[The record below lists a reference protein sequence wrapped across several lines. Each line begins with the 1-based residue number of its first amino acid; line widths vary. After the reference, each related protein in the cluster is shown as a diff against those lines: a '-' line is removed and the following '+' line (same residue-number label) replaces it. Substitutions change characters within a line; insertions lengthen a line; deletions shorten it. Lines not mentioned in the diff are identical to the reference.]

1 VTVKIVILGAGQ
13 MGTAFA
19 QYLARKGIPVHLW
32 MRRNDQYESI
42 VTKGTN
48 EEYFPALRLDDKISY
63 STDLASSLENAKL
76 VILAIPSSAISEFN
90 IAKEIAYGLPT
101 TTTIACEDEEVL
113 AWLMSLFDS
122 DLMKVYPSRDLVG
135 TELCGSLKNVVT
147 VAVGLVDGLHLGEN
161 MKGVV
166 VASGFYEIGELIEN
180 SGGLRETRF
189 SPAGLEDLL
198 VASYSGRSRNY
209 RLGKML
215 GEGKSMSDIES
226 EFGHITFEGIKTV
239 RLTWILASELGI
251 TTPLVN
257 CVYELI
263 TGAATAREAFEKF
276 WKNKRDHE

>member
-1 VTVKIVILGAGQ
+1 V
-13 MGTAFA
+13 
-19 QYLARKGIPVHLW
+19 
-32 MRRNDQYESI
+32 
-42 VTKGTN
+42 
-48 EEYFPALRLDDKISY
+48 
-63 STDLASSLENAKL
+63 
-76 VILAIPSSAISEFN
+76 ISEAVPNCVVASLSGPN